1 MEDHSNGRG
10 KMIEKS
16 RVVTANLSAELVS
29 GMDEAAKQIDRSKSW
44 IIRQAVKDW
53 LAEHQRRNEVA

>member
-1 MEDHSNGRG
+1 
-10 KMIEKS
+10 MIEKS